1 LQAGPLSAG
10 SRRRLSVQ
18 SPFPFSEVIVS
29 VLRTIGRHAAAALLL
44 LAPAAMSAQGPVST
58 GVVNNGTNDL
68 VWDLSVNGGSFF
80 DAFLVTSRPG
90 AWEANSP
97 GNYLW
102 IGATPTGSIQGGTSD
117 GAPNFAYTFQTT
129 FLGGAVSG
137 VTFRCA
143 VDNGLRAI
151 MLNGVAQAASCGTF
165 LFGGLQSL
173 SGFNAGLNTLQF
185 IVVGDGTTDGLL
197 VDFDQVTT
205 TPEPASLA
213 LLATGL
219 LGVGVVVRRRRTA

>member
-1 LQAGPLSAG
+1 
-10 SRRRLSVQ
+10 
-18 SPFPFSEVIVS
+18 VS

-44 LAPAAMSAQGPVST
+44 LAPAAVSAQGPVST

-68 VWDLSVNGGSFF
+68 VWDLAVNDGPFF
-80 DAFLVTSRPG
+80 DAFLITSRPG

-102 IGATPTGSIQGGTSD
+102 IGASPTGSLQGGTSD
-117 GAPNFAYTFQTT
+117 GSPNFVYTFQTS
-129 FLGGAVSG
+129 FLGGGASG
-137 VTFRCA
+137 ATFRCA

-151 MLNGVAQAASCGTF
+151 YLNGVVQEASCGTF
-165 LFGGLQSL
+165 TFGGIQAL
-173 SGFNAGLNTLQF
+173 SGFNAGANTLQF
-185 IVVGDGTTDGLL
+185 VVVGDGTTDGLL

-219 LGVGVVVRRRRTA
+219 LGIGVAVRRRRTT